1 MLKKQYQKT
10 KKVAKVTFTLPKEA
24 AAEAKEVRVVGE
36 FSDWK
41 WENSPLMKVAGKEYQ
56 TVIELAL
63 GRKYEFR
70 YMLDN
75 LKWENDWAADDYVP
89 SPYAGVY
96 NSVVNLEVAVE
107 AAPAKATVKP
117 ATKGKATAAS
127 KAEEVKPNAA
137 PAKAKA
143 APKKAA
149 APKAAAK
156 TVAVKEDL
164 TKIEGV
170 GPKIADLL
178 KAADITS
185 YATLAKA
192 DLKVLKG
199 ILDKAGSRYKM
210 HDPTTWPKQA
220 SLAAAGKWDE
230 LKKLQDSLK
239 GGKKA

>member
-1 MLKKQYQKT
+1 MLKKQYQKK

-75 LKWENDWAADDYVP
+75 QKWENDWAADDYVP

-107 AAPAKATVKP
+107 AAPAKAAKKP
-117 ATKGKATAAS
+117 AGKGKATTAS
-127 KAEEVKPNAA
+127 KTEEVKPNAA

-149 APKAAAK
+149 APKAAK
-156 TVAVKEDL
+156 TAAVKEDL

-170 GPKIADLL
+170 GPKIAELL
-178 KAADITS
+178 NAAGIS
-185 YATLAKA
+185 SFAALAKA
-192 DLKVLKG
+192 DAKVLKSV
-199 ILDKAGSRYKM
+199 LDKAGSRYKM